1 MSNSPELSFPFQG
14 KSVNVTASFGVAG
27 FHGNDLGEFSALV
40 HEADQMLYEA
50 THAGRKPCESPLPMK
65 A

>member
-1 MSNSPELSFPFQG
+1 
-14 KSVNVTASFGVAG
+14 VNVTASFGVAG